1 MNTFAVS
8 MLGLLALIAAFVVA
22 AVVLVPLVGGVVW
35 LLAHVGRFIA
45 GMFVD
50 SLRCVGSVL
59 LSLVYVPFLLLG
71 AVVIGR
77 WEAARHFWRA
87 ANDETCRSL
96 ACLYR
101 ICIGHPA
108 RLFFLGGLTEG
119 FERRF
124 PEVVAAAP
132 GPDVPSSTTPSRKAT
147 FEGYEIVGTLSP
159 GGSGAKLYVAE
170 PDAKKAESLRRDG
183 FTPGRVVIK
192 SFSLSE
198 GSTLP
203 QIVRES
209 RSLDAARRMGLI
221 LDHELTQERFFYVM
235 PYVPGESL
243 ANVTKRLHAA
253 GPADGLGAEQ
263 LAAVIGYAIDVVEA
277 LGAYHRGGL
286 WHKDV
291 KPDNIIVATGGDGR
305 AHLVDFGL
313 VSSLR
318 SSMTLTTHGTEY
330 FRDPELVRRALQGV
344 KVHEVDGSRFDLYAA
359 GAVLYSMV
367 EGSFPAHGGLSQV
380 ARRCPEAI
388 RWIIR
393 RAMTD
398 YDRRYATAEE
408 FLADLRHVR
417 DATDPFALPPFQLP
431 SLRGNSPADAGASGE
446 PVPPP
451 VPSPE
456 TLPPRPPPPPPAS
469 PDPARIR
476 VVNWWS
482 GRMEVDRT
490 DPAATSRPR
499 PVSGGGRPLV
509 DPAKRRPAAEQ
520 RSAAWARIEAA
531 RARSAKRTNHARGVD
546 LALAG
551 GVLACLV
558 AGGGIGL
565 GLIKLGAPS
574 SPAPGSRVVV
584 WDNAADLVR
593 RAGAAPSVDLL
604 VINDLKEPLPERI
617 RTLVTALEGQ
627 LSEAGC
633 RLTGEVAGGGRVPPD
648 AELASVAALRL
659 SIAPAAADEPEGSH
673 RLASWLAEHPDAGG
687 VLWVAPSIEDP
698 SGPPRLTLSRG
709 AMDDALWARVSALV
723 QQQSGESEVD

>member
-1 MNTFAVS
+1 MNSIAVAI
-8 MLGLLALIAAFVVA
+8 LGLFALIAALVVA
-22 AVVLVPLVGGVVW
+22 AVVIVPLAGGVVW

-50 SLRCVGSVL
+50 SLRLVGSLL
-59 LSLVYVPFLLLG
+59 LSLLYVPLNLG

-87 ANDETCRSL
+87 SEEELYRAI

-101 ICIGHPA
+101 LCIGHPA
-108 RLFFLGGLTEG
+108 RLLFLGGLTEG

-132 GPDVPSSTTPSRKAT
+132 GPDVPATPASSRRAS
-147 FEGYEIVGTLSP
+147 FEGYEIVGTLTP
-159 GGSGAKLYVAE
+159 GGSGARLYIAE
-170 PDAKKAESLRRDG
+170 PDANKDRSLRDAG
-183 FTPGRVVIK
+183 FAGGKVVIK

-221 LDHELTQERFFYVM
+221 LDHELTHERFFYVM

-243 ANVTKRLHAA
+243 AQVTKRLHSA
-253 GPADGLGAEQ
+253 GPGEGLGSEQ
-263 LAAVIGYAIDVVEA
+263 LAAVVGYAIDVVEA

-380 ARRCPEAI
+380 SRRCPEALK
-388 RWIIR
+388 WIVR

-398 YDRRYATAEE
+398 YDRRYATADEL
-408 FLADLRHVR
+408 LADLRHVR
-417 DATDPFALPPFQLP
+417 AAADPFAVLPFHLP
-431 SLRGNSPADAGASGE
+431 SVKGAAPVDVAAAVADSPTSQPIPGPSPANAVAASARAPG
-446 PVPPP
+446 
-451 VPSPE
+451 
-456 TLPPRPPPPPPAS
+456 
-469 PDPARIR
+469 RIR

-482 GRMEVDRT
+482 GRMEVDSS
-490 DPAATSRPR
+490 DPASPP
-499 PVSGGGRPLV
+499 PVRTTIGGGRSLV
-509 DPAKRRPAAEQ
+509 DRANRRPAAEQ
-520 RSAAWARIEAA
+520 LASARARVEAA
-531 RARSAKRTNHARGVD
+531 RTRMPRGGNNARGVD

-558 AGGGIGL
+558 AGAALGL
-565 GLIKLGAPS
+565 GMVEFGSSAHAP
-574 SPAPGSRVVV
+574 AARVVV
-584 WDNAADLVR
+584 WDNAAALVR
-593 RAGAAPSVDLL
+593 LAGVAPSAHLV
-604 VINDLKEPLPERI
+604 VINDLKEPLPPHVREWVVTLER
-617 RTLVTALEGQ
+617 ALAA
-627 LSEAGC
+627 AGC
-633 RLTGEVAGGGRVPPD
+633 TMAGEAATEGDPSED
-648 AELASVAALRL
+648 SMAKAAALRL
-659 SIAPAAADEPEGSH
+659 SIAAATPGEPEGAN
-673 RLASWLAEHPDAGG
+673 RLAAWLKDHPEVGA
-687 VLWVAPSIEDP
+687 VVWVAPTIGDP
-698 SGPPRLTLSRG
+698 DGTPTVTLARG
-709 AMDDALWARVSALV
+709 GMDDSLWDRVSQLV
-723 QQQSGESEVD
+723 QEQAGGPIAE